1 MLRLLLTPRWVGWT
15 ACALLAVV
23 VCGGMAYWQLLRAES
38 PDGSLLNTGYA
49 LQWPLFGVFFAVL
62 WWRMLR
68 SEARLL
74 EEITTRNREPRAS
87 EELAPVVPAPAGSP
101 FGPRPAG
108 VATGGMD
115 ARPAPGSGRDR
126 YNAWLAE
133 LAEREAPHATP
144 EKEHDPS

>member
-1 MLRLLLTPRWVGWT
+1 
-15 ACALLAVV
+15 
-23 VCGGMAYWQLLRAES
+23 MAYWQLLRAES
-38 PDGSLLNTGYA
+38 PDGSLLNAGYA

-74 EEITTRNREPRAS
+74 DEITTRAARERRARD
-87 EELAPVVPAPAGSP
+87 ELLPVAAAPAGSP

-108 VATGGMD
+108 VAAGGMD
-115 ARPAPGSGRDR
+115 ARPTPGSQRDQ

-133 LAEREAPHATP
+133 LAAGEATHSTPRATP

>member
-1 MLRLLLTPRWVGWT
+1 
-15 ACALLAVV
+15 
-23 VCGGMAYWQLLRAES
+23 MAYWQLLRAES
-38 PDGSLLNTGYA
+38 PDGSLLNAGYA

-74 EEITTRNREPRAS
+74 EEITQGAQEHAEGGAGRDEADRAHRARD
-87 EELAPVVPAPAGSP
+87 ELAPVAAAPAGSP

-115 ARPAPGSGRDR
+115 ARPAPGSGRDQ

-133 LAEREAPHATP
+133 LADRGTPHTPPRATP
-144 EKEHDPS
+144 DKEHDPS

>member
-1 MLRLLLTPRWVGWT
+1 MGVLRLFFTPRWVGWT

-23 VCGGMAYWQLLRAES
+23 VCGGMAYWQLVRAQS
-38 PDGSLLNTGYA
+38 PDGSLLNAGYA

-68 SEARLL
+68 SEAQML
-74 EEITTRNREPRAS
+74 EEITTANREHRERRAR
-87 EELAPVVPAPAGSP
+87 EELAPVVAAPAGSP

-108 VATGGMD
+108 VDTGGMD

-126 YNAWLAE
+126 YNAMLAGLAQQE
-133 LAEREAPHATP
+133 LPKER
-144 EKEHDPS
+144 DPS